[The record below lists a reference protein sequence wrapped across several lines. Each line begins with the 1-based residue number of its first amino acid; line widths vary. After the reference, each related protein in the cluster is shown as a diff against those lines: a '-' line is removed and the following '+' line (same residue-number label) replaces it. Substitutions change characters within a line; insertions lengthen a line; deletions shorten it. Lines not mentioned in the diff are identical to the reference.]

1 MLDLKNITATIE
13 LNKNRSLLLI
23 LAEIQE
29 KYFDMTLN
37 LEFDSELKKWILKGE
52 IIKMLL
58 EKNNVRKDYSISST
72 EVEIIKNSLVKNA
85 NKYLM
90 ENK

>member
-29 KYFDMTLN
+29 KYFDTTLS
-37 LEFDSELKKWILKGE
+37 LEFDSELKKWILNGE

-72 EVEIIKNSLVKNA
+72 EVEIIKNSLVKKA
-85 NKYLM
+85 NEYLM